1 MIKNSAGV
9 LFFIRLRTEIFCKMT
24 SDIATIY
31 LKICE
36 IRNIIPFLQKECAKR
51 HKEDT
56 KSHCFFFQFQLRYK
70 WYHVNV
76 DEEGDIRLT
85 AVGICRLQNTIQKFW
100 RSMNMKKKI
109 LSGLM
114 AMTMAA
120 MSMGLS
126 AFAAD
131 DVQVTIGKAEVE
143 PGAAFSVDV
152 ELGSVPSSGLSSIDF
167 AISYDSSLIKIDKV
181 ELGSAGKTGADSQEG
196 DLGDTLFSWYDTG
209 KQIVVVWATG
219 LTDSQYWVKSSGKFL
234 TLSGTAKT
242 TAGTAELKG
251 GAVDRAAY
259 PGSSAKADVVFSAVG
274 DTTKDY
280 SAAFTN
286 GEVKIGA
293 PETTPA
299 PIMTTAPATKWG
311 DATCDGKVDV
321 SDAVLICRF
330 AVSDAKAVLTDAGKA
345 NADVTHDASVNA
357 EDASK
362 ILKYIARLITAED
375 LEKA

>member
-1 MIKNSAGV
+1 M
-9 LFFIRLRTEIFCKMT
+9 
-24 SDIATIY
+24 
-31 LKICE
+31 
-36 IRNIIPFLQKECAKR
+36 
-51 HKEDT
+51 
-56 KSHCFFFQFQLRYK
+56 
-70 WYHVNV
+70 NV

-85 AVGICRLQNTIQKFW
+85 AVGTSRLQNTIYKFW

-109 LSGLM
+109 VSGLM

-131 DVQVTIGKAEVE
+131 DVQVTIGKAEVT
-143 PGAAFSVDV
+143 PGEAFSVDV
-152 ELGSVPSSGLSSIDF
+152 ELGSVPSSDLSSIDF
-167 AISYDSSLIKIDKV
+167 AISYDSSLIEIKKV

-219 LTDSQYWVKSSGKFL
+219 LTDSQYWVKNSGKFL
-234 TLSGTAKT
+234 TISGNAKT
-242 TAGTAELKG
+242 TAGTADLKG

-286 GEVKIGA
+286 GEVKIGNPT
-293 PETTPA
+293 PETTP
-299 PIMTTAPATKWG
+299 PPVVTTPSATKWG

-330 AVSDAKAVLTDAGKA
+330 AVSDKNAVLTDAGKA
-345 NADVTHDASVNA
+345 NADVTHDSAVNA
-357 EDASK
+357 DDASK
-362 ILKYIARLITAED
+362 VLKFIARLITAED

>member
-9 LFFIRLRTEIFCKMT
+9 LFFIRLRTEFFCKMT
-24 SDIATIY
+24 SKIATIY

-36 IRNIIPFLQKECAKR
+36 ISNIILFLQKECAKR

-85 AVGICRLQNTIQKFW
+85 AVGTRRLQNTIYKFW

-109 LSGLM
+109 VSGLM

-131 DVQVTIGKAEVE
+131 DVQVTIGKTQVE
-143 PGAAFSVDV
+143 PGANFSVDV

-181 ELGSAGKTGADSQEG
+181 ELGTVGKTGADSQEG

-209 KQIVVVWATG
+209 KQIVIVWATG

-234 TLSGTAKT
+234 TLSGSAKSG
-242 TAGTAELKG
+242 ASGTAELKG

-274 DTTKDY
+274 TSTTDY
-280 SAAFTN
+280 SAAFTA
-286 GEVKIGA
+286 GEVKIAA
-293 PETTPA
+293 PVVE
-299 PIMTTAPATKWG
+299 TTAPPVPASQWG

-330 AVSDAKAVLTDAGKA
+330 AVADTSATITDAGKA
-345 NADVTHDASVNA
+345 NADVTHDNSVNA

-362 ILKYIARLITAED
+362 VLKYIARLISADD
-375 LEKA
+375 LAKA

>member
-1 MIKNSAGV
+1 
-9 LFFIRLRTEIFCKMT
+9 
-24 SDIATIY
+24 
-31 LKICE
+31 
-36 IRNIIPFLQKECAKR
+36 
-51 HKEDT
+51 
-56 KSHCFFFQFQLRYK
+56 
-70 WYHVNV
+70 
-76 DEEGDIRLT
+76 
-85 AVGICRLQNTIQKFW
+85 
-100 RSMNMKKKI
+100 MKKKI
-109 LSGLM
+109 VSGLM

-131 DVQVTIGKAEVE
+131 DVQVTIGKAEVK
-143 PGAAFSVDV
+143 PGEAFSVDV

-167 AISYDSSLIKIDKV
+167 AINYDSSLIKIEKV
-181 ELGSAGKTGADSQEG
+181 ELGSAGKTGADSKEG

-234 TLSGTAKT
+234 TISGSAKD

-274 DTTKDY
+274 DSTKDY
-280 SAAFTN
+280 AASFTA
-286 GEVKIGA
+286 GEVKIG
-293 PETTPA
+293 TPVVA
-299 PIMTTAPATKWG
+299 TTAAPNPVATKWG
-311 DATCDGKVDV
+311 DATCDDKVDV

-330 AVSDAKAVLTDAGKA
+330 AVSDTKAVLTDAGKA
-345 NADVTHDASVNA
+345 NADVTHDGSVNA

-362 ILKYIARLITAED
+362 ILKYIARLITAAD